1 MYLMRD
7 IWSSIADISAHL
19 SHDSNVLI
27 AVQEREFFI
36 LSTRFAGVGSFV
48 SLETRIRQ
56 DDNQSLSVFIS
67 SSDRSMLLS
76 DHLG

>member
-1 MYLMRD
+1 MRD
-7 IWSSIADISAHL
+7 IWPSVADISAHL
-19 SHDSNVLI
+19 SHDSNVLV

-48 SLETRIRQ
+48 GLETRIRQ
-56 DDNQSLSVFIS
+56 DDDQSLGVFIS
-67 SSDRSMLLS
+67 GSDRSVLLR